1 MPKEIVHLYLA
12 DRLWELFQS
21 VTSVKLGAVGKIL
34 FMIGALFPDSFFY
47 SPFSVHYSTG
57 DSLHNLE
64 GRAFYDLARDRIW
77 NNSTPEEK
85 VFIAGMITHFLADG
99 HWHPTINYVAEKM
112 AEKLPGG
119 FSQVFYHRLLESF
132 MQACL
137 ISRTEQNDR
146 IIWLKSNYADAIPVA
161 TSVLSKLLSVIEP
174 HKKLSTNDVRIIV
187 FCHEMSLRA
196 LHSSVMREK
205 RAWFANITYFQS
217 FSPLIPPSDDEY
229 GSFSAL
235 IPAEKEKVD
244 FIFSQETVDNYIK
257 LVSSLFHELL

>member
-12 DRLWELFQS
+12 DRLWEIFQS

-64 GRAFYDLARDRIW
+64 GKAFYDLVRDRMW
-77 NNSTPEEK
+77 DGSTPEEK
-85 VFIAGMITHFLADG
+85 VFVAGMITHFLADG
-99 HWHPTINYVAEKM
+99 HWHPTINYVADKM

-132 MQACL
+132 MQAHL
-137 ISRTEQNDR
+137 VSRTEQNDR
-146 IIWLKSNYADAIPVA
+146 IKWLASNYANAIPIA
-161 TSVLSKLLSVIEP
+161 TSVLSKLLSAIEP
-174 HKKLSTNDVRIIV
+174 HKRLSTTDVRIIV
-187 FCHEMSLRA
+187 FCHEISLRA
-196 LHSSVMREK
+196 LHSSIMRER
-205 RAWFANITYFQS
+205 RAWFTSITSFQS
-217 FSPLIPPSDDEY
+217 FSPLIPPPDDEY
-229 GSFSAL
+229 GSFSVS

-244 FIFSQETVDNYIK
+244 FIFSRETVENYVK
-257 LVSSLFHELL
+257 LVSSLFRELP